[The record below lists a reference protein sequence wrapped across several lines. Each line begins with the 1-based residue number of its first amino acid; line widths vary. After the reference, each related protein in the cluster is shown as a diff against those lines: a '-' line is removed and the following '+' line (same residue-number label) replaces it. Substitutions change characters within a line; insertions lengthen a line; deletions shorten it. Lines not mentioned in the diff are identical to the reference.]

1 MDVQTI
7 TTIITTVGFP
17 IAACVALYWQNTKM
31 NETIGRNTEALIELT
46 TIIKER
52 LGDGKN

>member
-17 IAACVALYWQNTKM
+17 IAACIALYWQNTKM
-31 NETIGRNTEALIELT
+31 NETIARNTEALIELT

-52 LGDGKN
+52 LGNGKD